1 MTSTFDVN
9 LEDFAEKAI
18 KVAQEMGCI
27 YCDVRA
33 EDASTDGLSI
43 ENGNIEYSNLQR
55 DSGIGIRVINSG
67 AWGFFS
73 ISNPKSSDEI
83 TSAVENAVKNSHS
96 TIRKDKIKL
105 VEVPNYQD
113 KVQLPVLIKPDL
125 DELVKI
131 GFECDKTI
139 RKNKRIIKSQVNL
152 SYKTHS
158 KYFVNTEGSKITQS
172 HTDVITDL
180 VATAHESGL
189 TESVNITEGGR
200 GGLETITKDKN
211 IFKIAEFVSDKADAL
226 LDAKPAKEKKSTI
239 VMNPDFVS
247 LLTHEILGHPSE
259 ADRVLGKEMA
269 WAGGSWWSGKLGT
282 KIGSEN
288 LNVFDDP
295 SISGSLGHYKYDDEG
310 VLATKTQLVE
320 KGVLSEHMQN
330 RETSEIFD
338 AHPTANMRATSY
350 KFMPLIR
357 MACTCIGPGN
367 QNPEEMIK
375 DVKDGYFVS
384 NMKIPSIDMK
394 RYNWSIS
401 CQWAQRI
408 ENGELTELLRD
419 VIVLGTAPDFFN
431 SIDACGNDFTVRPI
445 TNCGKGDPM
454 QSMVMGNGGPTI
466 RGIATIKSVGVN

>member
-1 MTSTFDVN
+1 MSFS
-9 LEDFAEKAI
+9 LEDYSEKAI
-18 KVAQEMGCI
+18 QIAQDIGCS

-33 EDASTDGLSI
+33 ENSVIDGISI
-43 ENGNIEYSNLQR
+43 ENGHIEYSNLQE
-55 DSGIGIRVINSG
+55 DSGIGIRVLDSG

-73 ISNPKSSDEI
+73 ISNPNSNDEI
-83 TSAVENAVKNSHS
+83 RKAVESAVKNSHGMK
-96 TIRKDKIKL
+96 RDKEITLAKI
-105 VEVPNYQD
+105 PDYQD
-113 KVQLPVLIKPDL
+113 NVKIPILIKPNL
-125 DELVKI
+125 DEIVKI
-131 GFECDKTI
+131 GFECDKRI
-139 RKNKRIIKSQVNL
+139 RKNERIIKSQVNL
-152 SYKTHS
+152 SYKTYS
-158 KYFVNTEGSKITQS
+158 KYFASSEGSRIKQS
-172 HTDVITDL
+172 HTDVVTDL
-180 VATAHESGL
+180 IATAHESGL

-200 GGLETITKDKN
+200 GGLETNTKNKDV
-211 IFKIAEFVSDKADAL
+211 FTIAEFVSDKADAL
-226 LDAKPAKEKKSTI
+226 LDAKSAKEDKSTV

-269 WAGGSWWSGKLGT
+269 WAGGAWWSGKLGT

-295 SISGSLGHYKYDDEG
+295 TIPGNLGHYKYDDEG
-310 VLATKTQLVE
+310 VLTNKTQLVE
-320 KGVLSEHMQN
+320 NGILSEHMQN
-330 RETSEIFD
+330 RETAEIFD
-338 AHPTANMRATSY
+338 AQPTANMRAASY

-357 MACTCIGPGN
+357 MACTCIGPGDR
-367 QNPEEMIK
+367 NPEEMIK
-375 DVKDGYFVS
+375 ETKSGYLVS

-419 VIVLGTAPDFFN
+419 VIVLGVAPEFFS

-466 RGIATIKSVGVN
+466 RGIATVKSVGAN